1 MQQLKII
8 RQQLKQKIENID
20 GVYEEGR
27 NVVSMRE
34 NQSSFTYRDQ
44 RKIPSYRDLNSHVAP
59 VLKGYLEQAE

>member
-20 GVYEEGR
+20 GVYEKGR

-34 NQSSFTYRDQ
+34 NQSSYTYRDQ
-44 RKIPSYRDLNSHVAP
+44 RKIPTYRDSKSHFAP